1 MELLRRWPGQVGMG
15 ATMAITAAWEGK
27 KIVVGV
33 VESHQAPTTAELWQD
48 PTAPRLRV
56 RRNKM

>member
-1 MELLRRWPGQVGMG
+1 
-15 ATMAITAAWEGK
+15 MAMTAAWEGK
-27 KIVVGV
+27 KIVMGV

-48 PTAPRLRV
+48 PTAPLLHVR

>member
-1 MELLRRWPGQVGMG
+1 
-15 ATMAITAAWEGK
+15 MAITAAWEGK